1 MNADFGQLRQAFM
14 NILLNACDAMPS
26 GGTLTLTVH
35 FFAGS
40 RDVEIAV
47 ADTGAGIAPEA
58 LSRIFDPF
66 FTTKEKGTGLGLSVV
81 YGIVEKHGGSM
92 QVESRVGQGT
102 TMTIRLPLAEDGAR
116 ARGCGDVSEVALWWI
131 GTGDADSG
139 LLEGV
144 RAHVERVFRAPARL
158 ELAASR
164 PDDAFDA
171 RRNQHSSHRTLLW
184 LASQRPR
191 RAARILGLTDAD
203 LFIPVLTFVFGEAQL
218 KGRAAV
224 VSTARLTGVGLPGE
238 AARLGVRLRTEAVH
252 ELGHTFG
259 LLHCRD
265 SSCAMARSSTLK
277 DVDQKR
283 PDLCETCRALFLEN
297 ADEIGDFHEQEE
309 HADPADR

>member
-1 MNADFGQLRQAFM
+1 M
-14 NILLNACDAMPS
+14 
-26 GGTLTLTVH
+26 
-35 FFAGS
+35 
-40 RDVEIAV
+40 
-47 ADTGAGIAPEA
+47 
-58 LSRIFDPF
+58 
-66 FTTKEKGTGLGLSVV
+66 
-81 YGIVEKHGGSM
+81 
-92 QVESRVGQGT
+92 
-102 TMTIRLPLAEDGAR
+102 
-116 ARGCGDVSEVALWWI
+116 SEVALWWI
-131 GTGDADSG
+131 GTGEADEG

-144 RAHVERVFRAPARL
+144 RLHVERVFRTPARL
-158 ELAASR
+158 ELAEAR
-164 PDDAFDA
+164 PEDAFDV

-184 LASQRPR
+184 LASRRPP

-224 VSTARLTGVGLPGE
+224 VSTARLTGIGLPGE

-265 SSCAMARSSTLK
+265 PRCAMARSSALK
-277 DVDQKR
+277 DVDAKR

>member
-1 MNADFGQLRQAFM
+1 
-14 NILLNACDAMPS
+14 
-26 GGTLTLTVH
+26 
-35 FFAGS
+35 
-40 RDVEIAV
+40 
-47 ADTGAGIAPEA
+47 
-58 LSRIFDPF
+58 
-66 FTTKEKGTGLGLSVV
+66 
-81 YGIVEKHGGSM
+81 
-92 QVESRVGQGT
+92 
-102 TMTIRLPLAEDGAR
+102 
-116 ARGCGDVSEVALWWI
+116 VSEVALWWI
-131 GTGDADSG
+131 GTGFPDEK
-139 LLEGV
+139 LLESV
-144 RAHVERVFRAPARL
+144 RTHVEHVFRAQARL
-158 ELAASR
+158 ELAEGG

-171 RRNQHSSHRTLLW
+171 RRNQYSSHRTLLW
-184 LASQRPR
+184 LADRRPR

-238 AARLGVRLRTEAVH
+238 SARLGVRLRTEAIH

-265 SSCAMARSSTLK
+265 SRCAMARSSTLK

-297 ADEIGDFHEQEE
+297 ADDIGDFHEQEE